1 MLVNTPDTPESTKM
15 LASLIPQVTMYLI
28 SVPFAG
34 FESVGIGLT
43 MENRNMLFENY
54 RVISGFRMFILD
66 LIIYSIIG
74 IYLDN
79 ILPRS
84 FGQRRSPFYPC

>member
-1 MLVNTPDTPESTKM
+1 
-15 LASLIPQVTMYLI
+15 MYLI

-43 MENRNMLFENY
+43 MENRKMLFENY
-54 RVISGFRMFILD
+54 RVINGFRMFLLD
-66 LIIYSIIG
+66 LIIYSLVG

-84 FGQRRSPFYPC
+84 FG

>member
-1 MLVNTPDTPESTKM
+1 MSFVYLLVNTPDTPENTKM
-15 LASLIPQVTMYLI
+15 LASLIPQVAMYLL

-34 FESVGIGLT
+34 YESVGIGLT
-43 MENRNMLFENY
+43 MNNVDMMFENY
-54 RVISGFRMFILD
+54 RVNGGLNMLLLD
-66 LIIYSIIG
+66 LIIYSLIG

-84 FGQRRSPFYPC
+84 YG